1 MKRFWLGIALFAS
14 FVLPAKA
21 QNITGY
27 VVPTCGSVSP
37 SYVAGRSGAYTVDVN
52 GNLCTGGAG
61 ASSSTLNRSAI
72 IVTGLT
78 YQVVV
83 PAGTYKSILI
93 ENNNTNTDLCYVED
107 TGLVVAT
114 NTTST
119 SVTPTGGVSMAASK
133 ASITL
138 AVNGSYNLPS
148 GGTVAAIVA
157 TCASTNDWLYVR
169 TQ

>member
-1 MKRFWLGIALFAS
+1 MLRKLLFGGCFLLLATLS
-14 FVLPAKA
+14 VQAQTSVLPCSRTA
-21 QNITGY
+21 TGC
-27 VVPTCGSVSP
+27 PDVSNANP
-37 SYVAGRSGAYTVDVN
+37 LPVTV
-52 GNLCTGGAG
+52 TGGSGTAP
-61 ASSSTLNRSAI
+61 TNRSAI
-72 IVTGLT
+72 ITTGLT

-107 TGLVVAT
+107 SGLVVAT

-119 SVTPTGGVSMAASK
+119 SVTTTNGATTASK

-138 AVNGSYNLPS
+138 AVNGSYNQNSLTTS
-148 GGTVAAIVA
+148 AAIVA